1 MSLELSLRN
10 LNSSIHSL
18 LRVMPN
24 VEQLALEKE
33 IERTLDLMTIIV
45 ESDINFQLT
54 SMDDLKNDSE
64 YTFEIER
71 ISKF

>member
-1 MSLELSLRN
+1 MFSLRN